1 MNNNKNEFST
11 LIKVKVEATINDPL
25 KLTEIFYVMSQ
36 DNYHSL
42 INDIKNDPEFFLN
55 RNNNIQDFSLEKLDF
70 ENSKITVLD
79 LVKEKGFDFLE
90 QTFPEYQITGKVDLL
105 HYLSIPAIIHN
116 ITFDYRYPVHEVLN
130 VRKFKQRDD
139 RVIAHYLCDQNTKLT
154 GDLKMILKSRKK
166 NLTSLYFKK
175 NLLRRIRGE
184 NRSNI
189 LTN

>member
-55 RNNNIQDFSLEKLDF
+55 RNNNIQNFSLEKLDF

-79 LVKEKGFDFLE
+79 LIKEKGFDFLE

-105 HYLSIPAIIHN
+105 HYLSIPTIIHN

-175 NLLRRIRGE
+175 NLLRRIWM
-184 NRSNI
+184 
-189 LTN
+189 

>member
-25 KLTEIFYVMSQ
+25 KLTEIFYVISQ

-79 LVKEKGFDFLE
+79 LVKEIFSYTQFLRGSCLE
-90 QTFPEYQITGKVDLL
+90 MCLG
-105 HYLSIPAIIHN
+105 SRACAIVSATDQGRI
-116 ITFDYRYPVHEVLN
+116 
-130 VRKFKQRDD
+130 
-139 RVIAHYLCDQNTKLT
+139 VIL
-154 GDLKMILKSRKK
+154 
-166 NLTSLYFKK
+166 
-175 NLLRRIRGE
+175 
-184 NRSNI
+184 
-189 LTN
+189 